1 MAEALIFPLVRG
13 VVGKAGDA
21 LVKRVTR
28 MWGVDDDR
36 DKLERRLAYVQSLL
50 ADAEVKSET
59 NHAVR
64 TWMKALKAAA
74 YRADDVL
81 DDFQYEALRLEAQSR
96 GSMASKVLSCFN
108 FQNKLVFRHKASKE
122 LKSVLDKIDELVE
135 EMNKFGLLVREEV
148 PQVLLH
154 RQTHSALNESAD
166 IFGRDDDRE
175 VVVKLL
181 LDQRDQRQ
189 VQVLPIIGM
198 GGLGKTTLAKM
209 VYNNPR
215 VQKHFEM
222 QMWCCVSENFEAN
235 AVVRSV
241 IELATNETCD
251 LRDNIEL
258 LRGRLQEVIG
268 RKRFLLILDDVW
280 NEEQHKWEEDLKPLL
295 CSSIGGSGSMIV
307 VTSQSR
313 QVASIMGTLPPHE
326 LQILS
331 ADDSWE
337 LFSKKA
343 FINKGVQEQTK
354 LVSIGKRIVRKCKG
368 LPLAL
373 KTMGGLMSSK
383 QLVQEWEAI
392 ANINISDTSRG
403 KDEVM
408 SILKL
413 SFTHLSSEMK
423 QCFAFCA
430 VFPKDY
436 EMEKEKLIQL
446 WMANGFIIKEETM
459 DLTDKG
465 EFVFNELAW
474 RSFLQDVNVNQF
486 ASNDGFCEVVGCMM
500 HDLMHDLARYVAD
513 GYSSAEELNREK
525 ESIKDVRHM
534 LLSSNE
540 LEEIGRLLKGTSSL
554 RTLLIPFFFS
564 DTLLTPSKHKYLNG
578 LKLVSLR
585 ALSRENSS
593 STIPRQLVNTTH
605 LRYLDL
611 SGSNF
616 VRLPDSVCLLYNLQT
631 LRLENSFLEYLPE
644 GLATMRKLIHIY
656 LSGCY
661 DLKRMPPNL
670 SLPNLRTLTN
680 FVVHTRDGCGIEELK
695 DMRHLGNSLELYNL
709 GKVKSGSVVNLYE
722 KKNLS
727 GLRLSWG
734 PFPGSSIFRVSNNE
748 EQVLESLEPHHEL
761 KVFGLNGYS
770 GLTIP
775 KWMRDPQR
783 FQCIMEL
790 EFYCCSR
797 CKDLPIIW
805 LSSSLEKLTL
815 HRMKSLTTLCKSI
828 DVEAAEDNSSL
839 QIFPK
844 LKILKLVYLPELER
858 WAENSCGEPIGLVM
872 FPQLETLSII
882 WCPKL
887 GNLPHGPVLTY
898 LHFDEESAGGSMS
911 IALGSWPSLV
921 HLIVGTRKV
930 TSILPKDK
938 KSQRSL
944 ENLQFLEVASD
955 EFFATVFNSSQ
966 LQPGLRDH
974 LTFVEYLEIQN
985 CNSIV
990 SWPSQELRCL
1000 PRLRYLQ
1007 IMYRN
1012 KLEGKG
1018 SSLEEI
1024 LPLPQLE
1031 KLQIVRC
1038 DCLLEIPKL
1047 PSSLVEIKIWD
1058 CRNFVALPD
1067 GMDGLTS
1074 LERLSIDSCQGIKK
1088 FPQGL
1093 LQRLP
1098 ALKYLRLWGC
1108 FELQRCCMQG
1118 GEYFDLVS
1126 SIRERDIQAISI
1138 VTTFVVKAKSLK
1150 NRLASGC
1157 TASQRQRERQNTS
1170 EQPLQGTMET

>member
-154 RQTHSALNESAD
+154 RQTHSALDESAD

-307 VTSQSR
+307 VTSRSR

-331 ADDSWE
+331 EDDSWE

-343 FINKGVQEQTK
+343 YINKGVQEQTK

-392 ANINISDTSRG
+392 ADINISDTSRG

-413 SFTHLSSEMK
+413 SYTHLSSEMK

-436 EMEKEKLIQL
+436 EMNKEISIQL
-446 WMANGFIIKEETM
+446 WMANGFITEEGTM

-465 EFVFNELAW
+465 DFIFNELAW
-474 RSFLQDVNVNQF
+474 RSFLQDVNVKQF
-486 ASNDGFCEVVGCMM
+486 DRYGEIGCK
-500 HDLMHDLARYVAD
+500 MHDLARYVTD
-513 GYSSAEELNREK
+513 EYSSAEELNQEK

-540 LEEIGRLLKGTSSL
+540 LKEIGGLLKGASSL
-554 RTLLIPFFFS
+554 RTLLVQS
-564 DTLLTPSKHKYLNG
+564 NHKDLNG
-578 LKLVSLR
+578 LKLMSLR
-585 ALSRENSS
+585 ALSFGRSS
-593 STIPRQLVNTTH
+593 STIRSQLVNTTH

-611 SGSNF
+611 FDSNF
-616 VRLPDSVCLLYNLQT
+616 VRLPNSLCMLHNLQT
-631 LRLENSFLEYLPE
+631 LKLEISTIEYLPE
-644 GLATMRKLIHIY
+644 GLTTMRKLIHIHI
-656 LSGCY
+656 SGC
-661 DLKRMPPNL
+661 DHLKRMPTNL
-670 SLPNLRTLTN
+670 SLLPNLRTLTN
-680 FVVHTRDGCGIEELK
+680 FVVHTRDGCGIEEIK
-695 DMRHLGNSLELYNL
+695 DMRHLGNSLELCNL
-709 GKVKSGSVVNLYE
+709 GKVKSGSKVNLHE

-727 GLRLSWG
+727 TLNLCWG
-734 PFPGSSIFRVSNNE
+734 PSRGPSDFKVSNNE
-748 EQVLESLEPHHEL
+748 EQVLESLEPHGEL
-761 KVFGLNGYS
+761 KVFGLYGYS
-770 GLTIP
+770 GLRIP
-775 KWMRDPQR
+775 NWMRDPQR

-790 EFYCCSR
+790 KFYFCSR

-815 HRMKSLTTLCKSI
+815 HTMKSLTTLCKSI
-828 DVEAAEDNSSL
+828 DTEAAEHNSSL

-844 LKILKLVYLPELER
+844 LKILNLVNLPELNR
-858 WAENSCGEPIGLVM
+858 WAENSAGEPIGLVM
-872 FPQLETLSII
+872 FPQLETLRIVR
-882 WCPKL
+882 CPKL
-887 GNLPHGPVLTY
+887 GNLPQSLVLKNLGY
-898 LHFDEESAGGSMS
+898 IEESASGCMN
-911 IALGSWPSLV
+911 IPLGSWPSLV
-921 HLIVGTRKV
+921 RLQAKTRAEV
-930 TSILPKDK
+930 SILLKDQQ
-938 KSQRSL
+938 SQRPL
-944 ENLQFLEVASD
+944 ENLRTLEVESD
-955 EFFATVFNSSQ
+955 EFFTTVFNSSQ
-966 LQPGLRDH
+966 LQPGLRDC
-974 LTFVEYLEIQN
+974 LTLLEYLEIHN
-985 CNSIV
+985 CNSII
-990 SWPSQELRCL
+990 SWPIQELRCL
-1000 PRLRYLQ
+1000 PRLRHLQ
-1007 IMYRN
+1007 IMYCN

-1031 KLQIVRC
+1031 KIQIFRC

-1047 PSSLVEIKIWD
+1047 PSSLVEMEIWD

-1067 GMDGLTS
+1067 GVDGLTS
-1074 LERLSIDSCQGIKK
+1074 LERLRISSCQGIKK

-1150 NRLASGC
+1150 NRLASGW
-1157 TASQRQRERQNTS
+1157 
-1170 EQPLQGTMET
+1170 